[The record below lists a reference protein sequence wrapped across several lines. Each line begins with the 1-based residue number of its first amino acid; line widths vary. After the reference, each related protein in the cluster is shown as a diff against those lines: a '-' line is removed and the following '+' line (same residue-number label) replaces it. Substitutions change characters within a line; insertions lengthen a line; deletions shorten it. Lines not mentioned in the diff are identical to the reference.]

1 MSKSALLAF
10 SLLSVSAPS
19 FAQDVIESEQARFH
33 IETVAEGLAFPWSLA
48 FIDDSTLLVS
58 ERDGFMR
65 LVKDGVLQPRLA
77 NTPEAYVSRQGGMLD
92 IALAPDFADS
102 GMIYF
107 SFSQGDAES
116 NHTALAKAHLNIAAN
131 ALENVE
137 IIYTAHPDK
146 RRDLHFGG
154 RIAVMGDGTLL
165 LSIGEGYI
173 HMQEAQNPQV
183 SFGKLIRI
191 NADGSIPADNPF
203 ADGVNGAPEVYS
215 YGHRNPQ
222 GLALHPGTG
231 AVWMH
236 EHGPRGGDEI
246 NIITPGTNYGWP
258 LITYGIDYSG
268 EIITEDRRAPGM
280 AQPIWYW
287 VPSIAPSGM
296 TFYQGEA
303 FPQWQGDLFVGALA
317 GSKIER
323 FELDGDRIISTEDLL
338 FDELGE
344 RIRDVRSGPDGYL
357 YALID
362 DAEGRIIRLVP
373 AGD

>member
-1 MSKSALLAF
+1 MYKSALLAF

-19 FAQDVIESEQARFH
+19 FAQDVIESEQARFQ

-48 FIDDSTLLVS
+48 FIDETTLLVS

-65 LVKDGVLQPRLA
+65 LIKNGVVQPRLA
-77 NTPEAYVSRQGGMLD
+77 NTPEAFVSRQAGMFD
-92 IALAPDFADS
+92 IALAPDFAES

-107 SFSQGDAES
+107 SFAQGDADN
-116 NHTALAKAHLNIAAN
+116 NHTTLAKARLNIEAN
-131 ALENVE
+131 ALEKVE

-146 RRDLHFGG
+146 RRALHFGG
-154 RIAVMGDGTLL
+154 RIAVMRDGTLL

-191 NADGSIPADNPF
+191 NPDGSIPADNPF

-222 GLALHPGTG
+222 GLALHPDTG
-231 AVWMH
+231 AIWMH

-268 EIITEDRRAPGM
+268 EIITEDRTGPGM
-280 AQPIWYW
+280 VEPIWYW

-303 FPQWQGDLFVGALA
+303 FPEWQGDLFVGALA

-323 FELDGDRIISTEDLL
+323 FELDGDRIISTEELL

-344 RIRDVRSGPDGYL
+344 RIRDVRTGPDGYL